1 MRQRSPTE
9 LPPAAAMRIIS
20 TVFTGDGTMRRRRE
34 KRDAG
39 PPLTLTLL
47 DDTFAVSRLAGDAV
61 VPEWAWTGEVA
72 CVTRTRDELSIV
84 CREDLVPGD
93 VLSESGWRCL
103 RVKGPLSFALTGVFA
118 RIAQPLANAGISLF
132 AVMTYDTD
140 YVMVKQAQLSGAVDA
155 LMAAGHTVEV
165 RM

>member
-1 MRQRSPTE
+1 
-9 LPPAAAMRIIS
+9 
-20 TVFTGDGTMRRRRE
+20 MRRRK
-34 KRDAG
+34 KRDAP

-47 DDTFAVSRLAGDAV
+47 DDTFAVSRLPADAV
-61 VPEWAWTGEVA
+61 VPVWAWTGEVA

-84 CREDLVPGD
+84 CRADLVPAE
-93 VLSESGWRCL
+93 VLTETGWRCL

-140 YVMVKQAQLSGAVDA
+140 YVMVKQAQLAEAVHA
-155 LMAAGHTVEV
+155 LMAAGHTVEA
-165 RM
+165 RLDRPAMLGRPA

>member
-1 MRQRSPTE
+1 
-9 LPPAAAMRIIS
+9 
-20 TVFTGDGTMRRRRE
+20 MRRRKKRE
-34 KRDAG
+34 AG

-47 DDTFAVSRLAGDAV
+47 DDTFAVSKLPPDAV
-61 VPEWAWTGEVA
+61 VPVWAWTGEVA

-84 CREDLVPGD
+84 CRADLVPD
-93 VLSESGWRCL
+93 EVQTETGWRCL

-140 YVMVKQAQLSGAVDA
+140 YVMVKQTQLTEAVDA

-165 RM
+165 RA

>member
-1 MRQRSPTE
+1 
-9 LPPAAAMRIIS
+9 
-20 TVFTGDGTMRRRRE
+20 MRRKK
-34 KRDAG
+34 KRGA
-39 PPLTLTLL
+39 PKLTLTLL
-47 DDTFAVSRLAGDAV
+47 DGTFAVSRLAADAV
-61 VPEWAWTGEVA
+61 VPEWAWAGEVA

-84 CREDLVPGD
+84 CRADLVPSA
-93 VLSESGWRCL
+93 VLSETGWRCL

-140 YVMVKQAQLSGAVDA
+140 YVMVKEDHLADAVDA

-165 RM
+165 RV